1 MEFLIYEG
9 KVAAALLVF
18 YLVYRFLLKKETFHR
33 FNRVVLVGTAV
44 LSFLLPLCIITIHKP
59 VEMDLQ
65 VTGEAVALPELSAVE
80 MASVAEP
87 SAPWW
92 QTALMILFWAGVAF
106 VLVRV
111 FISILCIARI
121 VRKGE
126 CVREEDGCKIIVT
139 DRDLDP
145 FSWMRYIVLSRKD
158 WEGDHA
164 SILAHEKAHIGY
176 GHSIELLLV
185 DVLSALQCFNPAI
198 WMLRT
203 DLQELHEYEAD
214 DAVLRSGANLR
225 DYQYLLIRKAV
236 SKSGYSVA
244 NSFNHSILKNRITMM
259 SKSKS
264 SLARGLRALYLLPLI
279 CLGLGLQARTVYVPK
294 DKDSNIQE
302 KNITIQV
309 DADGKIVIEGKEY
322 QLNEIT
328 SYLQS
333 LQLPGQE
340 IIASMDAVPE
350 TPEAL
355 MRELLDQLGQAG
367 VTKVRYRAQVV
378 TPLYILH
385 NDSGEEKEITQEE
398 LNMIDREEIQSVD
411 LLQGPEASE
420 RFGEKAG
427 NGVVIITIKG
437 SQAQS
442 TSGATDND
450 RASRESLKSPVM
462 LAPRFQYDDASQFGK
477 WVSSQLVYP
486 KSAWDAGM
494 EGCVVVSYDV
504 CEDGNVRNVKVLQ
517 GVNEQLDEEAVRV
530 VSSSPRWQPALMDNK
545 PVKVTLQ
552 LPVVFRLRKQ
562 AISVEGAANRESPSL
577 VQVPAGQNQNPLII
591 LRQAWGEEKEIT
603 KAEYDALSQSRIE
616 SVQMLKDEAAFK
628 RYGDKASHGVI
639 VVNLKAPMEMEEIV
653 VVSYRDQNDD
663 DLIPF
668 RLVPDQMPTFQGGDL
683 NDFSKWL
690 SRRIDVPKDC
700 NHSGTMRVS
709 FEVLADGSIGDVEV
723 TESVCPELDALVTA
737 TILKSPK
744 WEPGKTKDGKA
755 IATNLRIP
763 IIFQVRP
770 TQKK

>member
-18 YLVYRFLLKKETFHR
+18 YLFYRFLLKKETFHR